1 LGKIQ
6 NLKVGGRAFSEKK
19 VGEPKPMRP
28 PRFRHLWAY
37 AAPSFAGHSFVLF
50 QVKRVT
56 ICQFTVVHFDF
67 CFISN
72 IISFRYAC
80 ISLE

>member
-1 LGKIQ
+1 
-6 NLKVGGRAFSEKK
+6 
-19 VGEPKPMRP
+19 
-28 PRFRHLWAY
+28 
-37 AAPSFAGHSFVLF
+37 VLF

-72 IISFRYAC
+72 MFSCRYAC
-80 ISLE
+80 TTLVISPIKIWY